1 MRPAH
6 TPAAPGAASGL
17 VVDCLPTGKTVATPR
32 ARAAL
37 AGWTLAG
44 FTEPDGQTAYTLCR
58 WGMARTLP
66 DLAAV
71 ALFLRQVGA
80 PE

>member
-1 MRPAH
+1 MRQAH
-6 TPAAPGAASGL
+6 TPEAPGAAAGL
-17 VVDCLPTGKTVATPR
+17 VVDPMPAGKTVATLR

-37 AGWTLAG
+37 AGWTLAS
-44 FTEPDGQTAYTLCR
+44 FTDADGQTAYTLCR

>member
-6 TPAAPGAASGL
+6 TPAAPGAAAGL
-17 VVDCLPTGKTVATPR
+17 VGDSIAASNTLATLR

-37 AGWTLAG
+37 AGWTLAS

-58 WGMARTLP
+58 WGMARTVP

-71 ALFLRQVGA
+71 TLFLRQVGA

>member
-6 TPAAPGAASGL
+6 TPAAPGAVSGL
-17 VVDCLPTGKTVATPR
+17 VVDCLPTGKTVATLR

-37 AGWTLAG
+37 AGWTLAA
-44 FTEPDGQTAYTLCR
+44 FTEPDGQIAYTLCR
-58 WGMARTLP
+58 WGMARTVP